1 MMQASAYC
9 KGALKRDTKLLET
22 KLQKMQDCLDEW
34 TKCQRD
40 WLYLEPIFSSE
51 DIKAQ
56 LKKESVL
63 FSIVNKD
70 FLECQD
76 EV

>member
-1 MMQASAYC
+1 
-9 KGALKRDTKLLET
+9 
-22 KLQKMQDCLDEW
+22 MQDCLDEW

-76 EV
+76 EVAAKEGAIFDVDWDWDTYYSKF